1 MSFIGIVPVM
11 SAWKLVA
18 LMIGWVLAAI
28 AIAVVTAILLT
39 EVLVL
44 IGIVDG
50 GTPGYSVALNG
61 LVLAVFIPLVLVPI
75 IFRKRFVDPPAQNP
89 DE

>member
-1 MSFIGIVPVM
+1 M

-28 AIAVVTAILLT
+28 AIAIVTAILLT

-50 GTPGYSVALNG
+50 GTPSYSLALNG
-61 LVLAVFIPLVLVPI
+61 LALVVFIPLVLVPI
-75 IFRKRFVDPPAQNP
+75 IFRKRFVDPPAQTS

>member
-1 MSFIGIVPVM
+1 M

-18 LMIGWVLAAI
+18 LMIGWVLAAV

-39 EVLVL
+39 ELLVL
-44 IGIVDG
+44 IGVVDW
-50 GTPGYSVALNG
+50 GTPSYSWAING
-61 LVLAVFIPLVLVPI
+61 LALVVFIPLVLVPV
-75 IFRKRFVDPPAQNP
+75 IFRKRFVEPPAETS